1 MNRITS
7 LIMAGLFQIKGF
19 KKIPMIKQT
28 ILMIS
33 ILVSSCFGHSL
44 KAQNGF
50 LTDKIIPQS
59 AMDTLKKYALTY
71 PDETQFSIAIVKNKK
86 VSFIG
91 VKKKKRTL
99 IFIDNKD
106 SVFEIGSITKVFT
119 STILVDLILNGKIN
133 PDEPISE
140 TLPFK
145 LNESE
150 KEGRSITYKMLSNHT
165 SGIPNFP
172 DSIDEYIRRN
182 PENPFVDYDNKKFVQ
197 YLKTTMKLNFVPG
210 TQYDYSN
217 QGAALLGY
225 LIEIKTG
232 QHFDKLLQSMVF
244 SKYNMVSST
253 IDKGKVGEKLV
264 KGHDET
270 GKPVLN
276 WDCNAITSAGACLS
290 TVNDLSK
297 FVLANF
303 SSDAVLRFQQ
313 QPTFR
318 VENNALDLGYAWH
331 IFRNDGV
338 VWYFH
343 NGGTGGYHSNITM
356 DVEKKCAVIILT
368 NCTYEPEERY
378 LEKISW
384 KILKTT
390 ELAK

>member
-1 MNRITS
+1 
-7 LIMAGLFQIKGF
+7 
-19 KKIPMIKQT
+19 
-28 ILMIS
+28 
-33 ILVSSCFGHSL
+33 
-44 KAQNGF
+44 
-50 LTDKIIPQS
+50 
-59 AMDTLKKYALTY
+59 MDTLKKYALTY
-71 PDETQFSIAIVKNKK
+71 PDETQFSVAIIKNDA
-86 VSFIG
+86 VTFIG
-91 VKKKKRTL
+91 IKKSDGTL
-99 IFIDNKD
+99 ISIDNKD

-133 PDEPISE
+133 PDEPISQ
-140 TLPFK
+140 TLTFK

-150 KEGRSITYKMLSNHT
+150 KEGKSVTYKMLSNHT

-172 DSIDEYIRRN
+172 DSIDEYVKRN

-232 QHFDKLLQSMVF
+232 KHFDKLLQSMVF

-253 IDKGKVGEKLV
+253 IDKGKVGEKIV

-290 TVNDLSK
+290 TANDLSK

-303 SSDAVLRFQQ
+303 SNDAVLRFQQ

-318 VENNALDLGYAWH
+318 VENNAIDLGYAWH
-331 IFRNDGV
+331 IFRNDEV

-343 NGGTGGYHSNITM
+343 NGGTGGYHSNVTM
-356 DVEKKCAVIILT
+356 DVEKKCAVIVLV

-384 KILKTT
+384 KILRAIESVK
-390 ELAK
+390 